1 MRYLLALPV
10 GKPILALSRIL
21 TAAVIGLVFSTFSV
35 TIVLLLAGIPDI
47 FGIGLI
53 VVGLFLASISLSS
66 LGVSLATYIVGEKVF
81 PASDLIGFWLIFVS
95 PIFYPIGVL
104 PAFLLYPALLNPVTY
119 GLGLVR
125 AGIHIGTL
133 CFPRARC
140 LQRLFEASR
149 SNRDGLR
156 HLGRDVALR
165 NDVEIR
171 EAFQNPQASRI
182 AASRI
187 LSVSLILSTGRSIE

>member
-1 MRYLLALPV
+1 MIDVGLLFRLVAHEVTTYYRLSWRWISIVATFFLTVAIFMAPTLGTLLAISQYYQILLSGGIFVGLFNTSFSYYRFVSPEMRAQPMRYLLALPV

-47 FGIGLI
+47 FGIVLI

-104 PAFLLYPALLNPVTY
+104 PAFLLYPA
-119 GLGLVR
+119 
-125 AGIHIGTL
+125 
-133 CFPRARC
+133 
-140 LQRLFEASR
+140 
-149 SNRDGLR
+149 
-156 HLGRDVALR
+156 
-165 NDVEIR
+165 
-171 EAFQNPQASRI
+171 
-182 AASRI
+182 
-187 LSVSLILSTGRSIE
+187 